1 MSGQSLVYGGDPPE
15 SGDGPRTLPELLARA
30 SQVTGPGMITCLRA
44 DGSELTRSY
53 PDLVADAEA
62 ILTGLRARGLRPGD
76 PVLFQIEDNH
86 DYLAAF
92 WACVLGGMPAA
103 PMAVP
108 PEYEQPS
115 VATARLRRSWELCGK
130 PLIVASSRVAP
141 ALRAFVA
148 PLRLTTVDA
157 LRSHPTE
164 GRPSWHPA
172 QPGDP
177 FAILFTSGS
186 TGVPKGVT
194 LTHRGVLAMLRGYLH
209 LVPLTS
215 EEISFNWMPLEHV
228 AGLLAFHVRDVYLGA
243 RQIHAGTEAI
253 LRDPLSWLDRLDHYR
268 ATCTWAPNFAFN
280 LINEQL
286 ADHPDRSWD
295 LSRVRHILN
304 AGETIVPATMH
315 RFLESLGRHGLRP
328 DAIHPSWGMSETT
341 AGVTFSDRL
350 GQDGFVDVG
359 AVIPGVWLRVTDA
372 SGHTLP
378 AGQSGRV
385 QVKGPTVTPGYY
397 RNPEDDLKV
406 FTADGWFDTGD
417 IGVLRD
423 GRLTITG
430 REKDI
435 IIVNGL
441 NYYCQEIEA
450 VVEEIA
456 GVEAT
461 YTAACAVRADGDDT
475 ESLAVFYCGGEE
487 LAPEIRSRVLNAVG
501 ISPAYVVPL
510 AKEAV
515 PKTETGKIRRGALRE
530 LFDQGAFEAVRPAAA
545 VAEPRSEIER
555 TLLGVWR
562 RALGVDQIGVHDD
575 FYDLGGD
582 SLVGM
587 RVAALAQN
595 TGLPMKPWHLADHPT
610 IAELAAALADELPEG
625 M

>member
-1 MSGQSLVYGGDPPE
+1 MGLSLVYGGDLPE
-15 SGDGPRTLPELLARA
+15 SGPRTLPELLARA
-30 SQVTGPGMITCLRA
+30 SGVTDAGMITYLRA

-53 PDLVADAEA
+53 PELLAEAEA
-62 ILTGLRARGLRPGD
+62 ILTGLRAQGLRPSD
-76 PVLFQIEDNH
+76 PVLLQIDDNH
-86 DYLAAF
+86 DYLPTF
-92 WACVLGGMPAA
+92 WACVLGGMPAV
-103 PMAVP
+103 PMTVP
-108 PEYEQPS
+108 PGYEQPS
-115 VATARLRRSWELCGK
+115 VATARLRRSWELCGR

-141 ALRAFVA
+141 ELDR
-148 PLRLTTVDA
+148 LGMGLTTVDA
-157 LRSHPTE
+157 LRSHPA
-164 GRPSWHPA
+164 RSDWYPA
-172 QPGDP
+172 QPDDP

-215 EEISFNWMPLEHV
+215 EDISFNWMPLEHV

-280 LINEQL
+280 LINEHL
-286 ADHPDRSWD
+286 AEHPGRSWD
-295 LSRVRHILN
+295 LSAIRHILN
-304 AGETIVPATMH
+304 AGETIVPATMR
-315 RFLESLGRHGLRP
+315 RFLTSLGLRP
-328 DAIHPSWGMSETT
+328 DVMHPSWGMSETT

-350 GQDGFVDVG
+350 GQDRFVDVG
-359 AVIPGVWLRVTDA
+359 PVIPGVWLRVTDA
-372 SGHTLP
+372 
-378 AGQSGRV
+378 AGQILPEGEIGRI

-397 RNPEDDLKV
+397 RNPERV

-417 IGVLRD
+417 LGVLRD

-450 VVEEIA
+450 VVEEIS

-487 LAPEIRSRVLNAVG
+487 HAPEIRSRVLNAVG
-501 ISPAYVVPL
+501 ISPAYVIPL

-530 LFDQGAFEAVRPAAA
+530 LFDQGAFPAVRLSAA
-545 VAEPRSEIER
+545 VVEPRSEIER
-555 TLLGVWR
+555 TLLDVWR

-587 RVAALAQN
+587 RVTALVQN
-595 TGLPMKPWHLADHPT
+595 AGLPMKPWHLAEHPT
-610 IAELAAALADELPEG
+610 IAELAAELEG